1 MNMQF
6 PYIVLDDTGN
16 NKHHARQFDTLAAAL
31 AFLDKHKLHTT
42 HLVYDLRN
50 AAVQNLYK

>member
-16 NKHHARQFDTLAAAL
+16 NKHHARQFSTLAAAL
-31 AFLDKHKLHTT
+31 AFLDKHKLHAT

>member
-1 MNMQF
+1 MQY
-6 PYIVLDDTGN
+6 PYIILDDTGN
-16 NKHHARQFDTLAAAL
+16 NKLHARQFETLAAAI